1 MAVDESLRTVLLAT
15 TSITDIVGSTGVY
28 VGDAGQSELS
38 AYVVINQES
47 HNPHG
52 ALDGTTGI
60 GESQIDLDCYAKKR
74 TQARTLAN
82 AVSAKLKD
90 YSGTSG
96 STTFSAFNWLD
107 EASDIVPADD
117 GSQVH
122 YHVFTET
129 FNVFWS
135 E

>member
-15 TSITDIVGSTGVY
+15 TPITDIVGSTGVY
-28 VGDAGQSELS
+28 IDDTGQSELA
-38 AYVVINQES
+38 AYVVISQQS
-47 HNPHG
+47 HDPHSDIG
-52 ALDGTTGI
+52 STSGI
-60 GESQIDLDCYAKKR
+60 GETQIDCDCYAKTR
-74 TQARTLAN
+74 TQARTLAD

-96 STTFSAFNWLD
+96 STTFSAVNWVD
-107 EASDIVPADD
+107 EATDIVPADD

-122 YHVFTET
+122 YYVFTET